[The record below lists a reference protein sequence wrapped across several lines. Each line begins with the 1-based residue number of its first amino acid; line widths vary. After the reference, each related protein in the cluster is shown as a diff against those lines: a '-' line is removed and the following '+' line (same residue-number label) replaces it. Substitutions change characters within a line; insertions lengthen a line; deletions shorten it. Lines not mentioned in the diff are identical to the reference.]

1 MEFYCTSEFRKTL
14 LNFLKKPKQKL
25 NRIKEEIPKVVTY
38 YNLKK
43 TEWDWAN
50 RIVKG
55 EKFTTYK
62 VRLPNNDKGL
72 AKSAGFRLH
81 FAFDNT
87 TGNVIFIGLLDKK
100 TQKDQFSDKE
110 YKHLLTVLQTEYEA
124 NELFAVDLSSG
135 SLGIV
140 EG

>member
-25 NRIKEEIPKVVTY
+25 HSVKEEIPKVVTH
-38 YNLKK
+38 YNLDK

-62 VRLPNNDKGL
+62 IRRPNDKKGL
-72 AKSAGFRLH
+72 SKRAGFRLH
-81 FAFDNT
+81 FTSDKA
-87 TGNVIFIGLLDKK
+87 TGNVIFIGLLDKI

-110 YKHLLTVLQTEYEA
+110 YKHLLTVLKQ
-124 NELFAVDLSSG
+124 
-135 SLGIV
+135 
-140 EG
+140 